1 MERVAFLVEETGE
14 RIDCLLNPETFEV
27 SRLAGVRTRGTAR
40 GQLIG
45 AGLADDPLQFT
56 GGGRTEIRLDVLFD
70 VDFVEGKGVP
80 SDVRT
85 LTRRLWLLAENSAE
99 ERGSVRPPLV
109 RLVWGKTW
117 NVPGVVTSVAER
129 FDSFDGDGSPRRSWL
144 RMKLVRVAE
153 SAAEARASFEEE
165 LARANAAA
173 APGLTPGQ
181 PNPDAGSAVRAV
193 GDGSGDADNTG
204 VRFDLLANDGLGSPF
219 RWRLLARHNG
229 VANPWAVQP
238 GTVLAVP
245 PANATAATTTPTTGA
260 PATTTS
266 TSSTSS
272 TTGTAVATPTGTTA
286 TGGV

>member
-27 SRLAGVRTRGTAR
+27 SRLAGVRPRGTVR

-56 GGGRTEIRLDVLFD
+56 GGGRTEIRLDLLFD
-70 VDFVEGKGVP
+70 VAFVESKIVP

-85 LTRRLWLLAENSAE
+85 LTRRLWLLAENTAE
-99 ERGSVRPPLV
+99 ERGAVRPPLV

-129 FDSFDGDGSPRRSWL
+129 FDCFDGDGSPRRSWL

-153 SAAEARASFEEE
+153 TAADAQASFEEE
-165 LARANAAA
+165 LARTNASAAA
-173 APGLTPGQ
+173 GVTPGQ
-181 PNPDAGSAVRAV
+181 PNSTTGSALRTV
-193 GDGSGDADNTG
+193 GDGSGDAGNTG

-229 VANPWAVQP
+229 IANPWAVEP

-245 PANATAATTTPTTGA
+245 PANAAATITTPTNNTA
-260 PATTTS
+260 S
-266 TSSTSS
+266 
-272 TTGTAVATPTGTTA
+272 TGTATAPTGAIA
-286 TGGV
+286 TGGQR